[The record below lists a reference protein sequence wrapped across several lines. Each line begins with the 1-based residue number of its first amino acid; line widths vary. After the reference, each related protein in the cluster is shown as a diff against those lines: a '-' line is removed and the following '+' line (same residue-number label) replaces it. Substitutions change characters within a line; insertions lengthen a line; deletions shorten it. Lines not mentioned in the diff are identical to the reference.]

1 MTPRPRRRSSVVVAL
16 ALLAALAPAPAAAER
31 SNAGGEPGAGPR
43 PRALRGPEPALVWS
57 DVAPDHWAR
66 AAIDLVAG
74 ANPWM
79 RDHRPGPD
87 GTYPFRPDRLERRA
101 LFARALVRAFAP
113 AVQVDPSIAFDDL
126 DPQARAYR
134 FANVVVQ
141 LGWMTTEGASFRP
154 RDPVTTREVHRALV
168 LALGLG
174 EEAAGLDALH
184 TADGYTFETPDGF
197 GTLLLGMLL
206 GLRYDH
212 RDDALDVGPDTPLT
226 RAEVAWSLA
235 RAATAPG
242 WRIAALAPYATI
254 ELPPLSEEVRRVVE
268 FGIRYVGY
276 PYVWGGEWA
285 EPTGEGYCCGV
296 QPVGGFD
303 CSGLAWWLLK
313 APTGAWDNVPPR
325 TYEGWD
331 LPQRSSAEMAAA
343 GERLPFERARPGDLL
358 FYDGDGD
365 RRVDHVNVY
374 LGGGWALDSSGG
386 AAGVTIRDVSTG
398 WYRDRFAWARRIL

>member
-1 MTPRPRRRSSVVVAL
+1 MTSRPLRRLPLLVAV
-16 ALLAALAPAPAAAER
+16 ALLAALAPPRAAAGGPGAE
-31 SNAGGEPGAGPR
+31 GEPGSGPR
-43 PRALRGPEPALVWS
+43 ARALRAPEPALAWS

-74 ANPWM
+74 TNPWM

-87 GTYPFRPDRLERRA
+87 GSYPFRPERPERRA

-113 AVQVDPSIAFDDL
+113 AVEVDPSIAFDDL
-126 DPQARAYR
+126 DPSARAYR

-154 RDPVTTREVHRALV
+154 REPVTTREVHRALV

-184 TADGYTFETPDGF
+184 TADGYAFDTPEGF

-235 RAATAPG
+235 RAVTAPE

-254 ELPPLSEEVRRVVE
+254 ELPPLTEEVRQVVE

-285 EPTGEGYCCGV
+285 EPTGDGYCCGA

-303 CSGLAWWLLK
+303 CSGLMWWVLK
-313 APTGAWDNVPPR
+313 APTEAWDNVPPR
-325 TYEGWD
+325 PYQGWD
-331 LPQRSSAEMAAA
+331 LPQRSSAEMASV
-343 GERLPFERARPGDLL
+343 GKRLAFERALPGDLL
-358 FYDGDGD
+358 FYDGDADG
-365 RRVDHVNVY
+365 RVDHVNLY

-386 AAGVTIRDVSTG
+386 AAGVTIRDVASG
-398 WYRDRFAWARRIL
+398 WYRDHFAWARRLS

>member
-1 MTPRPRRRSSVVVAL
+1 MTPRPRRRPSVVVAL
-16 ALLAALAPAPAAAER
+16 ALLAVLAPAPAATGR
-31 SNAGGEPGAGPR
+31 SDAGGEPGAGPR
-43 PRALRGPEPALVWS
+43 ARALRGPEPAVVWS

-87 GTYPFRPDRLERRA
+87 GAYPFRPDRLERRA

-184 TADGYTFETPDGF
+184 TADGYAFETPDGF

-212 RDDALDVGPDTPLT
+212 RDDALDVGPDSPLT

-235 RAATAPG
+235 RAATTPD

-303 CSGLAWWLLK
+303 CSGLAWWVLK
-313 APTGAWDNVPPR
+313 APTEAWNNVPPR

-331 LPQRSSAEMAAA
+331 LPQRSSAEMAAV
-343 GERLPFERARPGDLL
+343 GKHLPFERARPGDLL
-358 FYDGDGD
+358 FYDGDADG
-365 RRVDHVNVY
+365 RVDHVNVY
-374 LGGGWALDSSGG
+374 LGGRWALDSSGG
-386 AAGVTIRDVSTG
+386 AAGVTIRDVSAG
-398 WYRDRFAWARRIL
+398 WYRDHFAWARPIR